1 MNPSDTSTAD
11 TPQQRHGA
19 TQPAAST
26 TTPLPLRGRG
36 ERERDLDTDMFDETH
51 VVRGYD

>member
-1 MNPSDTSTAD
+1 MDPSDTSTAD

-19 TQPAAST
+19 TRPAVST
-26 TTPLPLRGRG
+26 AAPLPLQDRV
-36 ERERDLDTDMFDETH
+36 ERERDLDTDMFDEAH